1 MEQKPGKLLKVS
13 YTNSKYSLTNVS
25 GTSSTSD
32 GLRRFP
38 TKNSSKR
45 PTSPQLRKN

>member
-1 MEQKPGKLLKVS
+1 MELKPGKLLKVS
-13 YTNSKYSLTNVS
+13 YTNSKYSLTTVS

-38 TKNSSKR
+38 TK
-45 PTSPQLRKN
+45 TSG